1 MAKKAMAKKKLF
13 KQRGFLLVDTLVG
26 VFIMGVFVVTLLG
39 AISAGFV
46 GLNVAQDA
54 AVSESLTRSQLEH
67 VKVLPYLSGG
77 GYTTVAAPTGYSISV
92 TTGAVPDADPNTIQ
106 QVTVTILKGAQ
117 AVRVTNDFK
126 VNR

>member
-1 MAKKAMAKKKLF
+1 M
-13 KQRGFLLVDTLVG
+13 VDTLVG

-92 TTGAVPDADPNTIQ
+92 TTGAVPAADPNTIQ